1 MKIAIAQTR
10 SIKGDIK
17 RNLVNHQQMIMDAV
31 EFGASLIV
39 FPELSLTNYEPDL
52 AGKLATSASDPR
64 LGVLQEL
71 SDFHQIGIGVGM
83 PIAIGADLPNIG
95 LIIFK
100 PATPPLVYAK
110 QYLHADEVPFFSPG
124 NKQVYLQA
132 GDEKIGLAICYELSV
147 PQHAATVHENGATIY
162 LVSEAKTVAGVEKAI
177 QTLTTTSKQYGMT
190 VLMSNCIGVCDN
202 ELCGGR
208 SSIWDNKGNLLAQ
221 LDADH
226 EGLLV
231 YDTITH
237 HIGKL
242 VRE

>member
-10 SIKGDIK
+10 SFKGDIK

-52 AGKLATSASDPR
+52 AGRLATSASDPR
-64 LGVLQEL
+64 LSVLQEL
-71 SDFHQIGIGVGM
+71 SDFHQVGIAVGL
-83 PIAIGADLPNIG
+83 PIATGKDLPHIG
-95 LIIFK
+95 LIILK
-100 PATPPLVYAK
+100 PASPAIVYAK
-110 QYLHADEVPFFSPG
+110 QYLHADELPFFSPVS
-124 NKQVYLQA
+124 NQVYLQA

-147 PQHAATVHENGATIY
+147 PEHAAAVHANGATIY

-177 QTLTTTSKQYGMT
+177 QTLTNTAKQYGMT

-208 SSIWDNKGNLLAQ
+208 SSVWDNKGNLLAQ

-231 YDTITH
+231 YDTITR

-242 VRE
+242 VKE